1 LYFRTFSLLVGRE
14 RVEEEE
20 EGEEEESRASSC
32 LYIVCCFSCPS
43 LPDACAPVARERDL
57 PAILISPF
65 KKTNRSRRET
75 ILTTE
80 RERLLREGREG

>member
-1 LYFRTFSLLVGRE
+1 VFFPCSYICTCAARFLLYFRTFSLLVGRE

-43 LPDACAPVARERDL
+43 LPDACAPVARERETFL
-57 PAILISPF
+57 PY
-65 KKTNRSRRET
+65 
-75 ILTTE
+75 
-80 RERLLREGREG
+80 